1 MSGADL
7 DRIKAN
13 IKEKAA
19 AELNARG
26 EKAAD
31 AIMGKTSGSAGIQ
44 FEDVEGVGDEARF
57 ALTVGAG
64 DLHVRVGNLYF
75 TTAAYSGATM
85 PMPERLTGSSMLAAN
100 KKWRHD
106 TMPQRTEERRV
117 GKECV
122 STCRSRWSPAH

>member
-75 TTAAYSGATM
+75 TTAAYSGRSAEHTSELQSLM
-85 PMPERLTGSSMLAAN
+85 RIQYAAFCL
-100 KKWRHD
+100 KTK
-106 TMPQRTEERRV
+106 Q
-117 GKECV
+117 
-122 STCRSRWSPAH
+122 

>member
-31 AIMGKTSGSAGIQ
+31 AIMGKTSDSAGIQ
-44 FEDVEGVGDEARF
+44 LEDVEGVGDEARF
-57 ALTVGAG
+57 ALPVGAG
-64 DLHVRVGNLYF
+64 DLHVSVGHLYF
-75 TTAAYSGATM
+75 PRAAYSAATL
-85 PMPERLTGSSMLAAN
+85 PLSERPTGSPLLVANTHGQQDTTQCSKEAAL
-100 KKWRHD
+100 KLQHTGDQQHGR
-106 TMPQRTEERRV
+106 EARR
-117 GKECV
+117 
-122 STCRSRWSPAH
+122 A